1 MRVAREPRIPRRR
14 STLFPWMLGLVLLVL
29 LLWLVSS
36 LTDAGELDSAR
47 EADVHASAW
56 TAAPALG

>member
-14 STLFPWMLGLVLLVL
+14 SALFPWLVGLAILAL
-29 LLWLVSS
+29 LLWFVSF

-47 EADVHASAW
+47 EGEVQATVW
-56 TAAPALG
+56 TAPPARG

>member
-14 STLFPWMLGLVLLVL
+14 SAFFPWLVGLALLLL
-29 LLWLVSS
+29 LLWIVSF

-47 EADVHASAW
+47 EGDVQASAW
-56 TAAPALG
+56 TTARPLG

>member
-14 STLFPWMLGLVLLVL
+14 SALLPWMVGLALLAI
-29 LLWLVSS
+29 LLWFVSF

-47 EADVHASAW
+47 EGDVQAAVW
-56 TAAPALG
+56 TAPPPRG